1 MKWNNAFTIE
11 WALMVGL
18 MSVCI
23 NLIAP
28 QINILDTLYNW
39 VIPLICLIILLI
51 ASFSNSMGSSSGILW
66 VLWVIL
72 FVLVLIP
79 MLWFKTSN
87 GIIVI
92 LLHALVCLLPV
103 VWEGIFAFLWLPYY
117 DRKLQEEVEAFNSS
131 DAEEYEGL
139 FTDTP
144 TFMEVLNDEAD
155 AQPNFMFDKDKS
167 WASVTES

>member
-11 WALMVGL
+11 WALIVGL

-28 QINILDTLYNW
+28 QITILDTFYNW

-51 ASFSNSMGSSSGILW
+51 ASFSNSMGGSSGILW
-66 VLWVIL
+66 ILWVIL

-117 DRKLQEEVEAFNSS
+117 DRKLQEE

-144 TFMEVLNDEAD
+144 TFMEVLNASAD
-155 AQPNFMFDKDKS
+155 AQPNFMLDKDKS
-167 WASVTES
+167 WASVTGS